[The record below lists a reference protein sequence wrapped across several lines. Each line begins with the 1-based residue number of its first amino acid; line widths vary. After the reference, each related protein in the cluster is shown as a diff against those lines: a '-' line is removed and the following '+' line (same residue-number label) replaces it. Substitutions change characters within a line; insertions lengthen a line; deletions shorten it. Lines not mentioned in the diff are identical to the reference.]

1 MTTPKH
7 TSLPPQTIHLIGRD
21 LERQTITQAVNDGQ
35 RLITLVGP
43 GGVGKTRL
51 ALNVAHD
58 LRKDF
63 DDGVDFVDL
72 TPISDAENVSSS
84 IASALGLRVGTQSPL
99 EVVIDYLQ
107 TQHLLL
113 VLDNLEHLRAAWRT
127 VSTLLEA
134 CPKLVIVAT
143 SREALRQRHEFVIA
157 IAPLQLPKTIALEQ
171 AEHSSAIELF
181 LERAREVRPS
191 FALSPENILSVIEL
205 VRRLDGLPLALEL
218 AASRVNLLTA
228 EAMVNRLDALGPL
241 PTRGANP
248 DAPERHRTLEA
259 AMAWSVDA
267 LEPNEIH
274 ALEQL
279 SGFTGGWTLEAAETA
294 VGPDFDGD
302 VLEVLSNLAD
312 RHLIVPVLED
322 GGQARFTMLET
333 VRAFNLGR
341 LKQRGTLEAA
351 GECHTRWVLQLVQTC
366 RRGLRSS
373 RQGETYAALERE
385 LDNIRA
391 ALNRS
396 LEAGSDI
403 ALQIAAWLGPFWF
416 ARHASEGHRWLERSL
431 SSTPQAALTDR
442 AIALDALANLNRLLG
457 HLDEAERSQQ
467 AALGLLTDLGDLGG
481 QAMALN
487 NLAVTARYQC
497 HFERAI
503 ELHRDALE
511 HWNELA
517 DRENTIRARNGI
529 GLNLMLLGRLEEA
542 QQTHETNLIA
552 AHASGN
558 NWLVALAMSSLGT
571 TRSVRGEASQAIPMM
586 QEALRLARS
595 HGDQPI
601 MVSVL
606 LSLGST
612 FLQAKQYEKARD
624 MLEETLEL
632 TQRLDNTWDTT
643 TALGL
648 LGQVLLEQGDHDS
661 AQATLEEAVRQ
672 AWRLR
677 HWQRLARTIE
687 SLSQLALRLERP
699 TGAATLYRMAQ
710 GIRGDHTIPMLPVE
724 QLGFDRHLIRI
735 RERLGLKTALVLRET
750 SQHPQTNLLEQIQTA
765 LHAVE
770 PETPRRRESLPGGL
784 SARELE
790 VLRLVADGQSNKQI
804 GRALGVTE
812 HTARFHVTGILN
824 KLGAST
830 RTHAVMLATQ
840 LGVLETAQ
848 DDPQ

>member
-7 TSLPPQTIHLIGRD
+7 SSAPPQATRLIGRD
-21 LERQTITQAVNDGQ
+21 LERQTITQAMTDGQ
-35 RLITLVGP
+35 RLISLVGP

-51 ALNVAHD
+51 ALGIAHD
-58 LRKDF
+58 LAGVF
-63 DDGVDFVDL
+63 TDGAAFVDL
-72 TPISDAENVSSS
+72 TPVSDAENVPSSL
-84 IASALGLRVGTQSPL
+84 ATALGLRVGTQSPL
-99 EVVIDYLQ
+99 EVVLEHLQ

-113 VLDNLEHLRAAWRT
+113 VLDNLEHVRAAWRT
-127 VSTLLEA
+127 VGTLLEA
-134 CPKLVIVAT
+134 SPRLVVLAT

-157 IAPLQLPKTIALEQ
+157 VAPLPLPETGAPEQ
-171 AEHSSAIELF
+171 AERSSAMQLF
-181 LERAREVRPS
+181 LERAREVRPG
-191 FALSPENILSVIEL
+191 FTLGPENLASVIEL

-228 EAMVNRLDALGPL
+228 EAMLHRLNALGPL

-259 AMAWSVDA
+259 AIAWSVDA
-267 LEPNEIH
+267 LEANEIQ

-279 SGFTGGWTLEAAETA
+279 SSFTGGWTLEAAEA
-294 VGPDFDGD
+294 ALGPDFNGD
-302 VLEVLSNLAD
+302 VLEVLSNLTD

-322 GGQARFTMLET
+322 GGQARFMMLET

-341 LKQRGTLEAA
+341 LKQRGALEAA

-366 RRGLRSS
+366 RKGLRSS

-396 LEAGSDI
+396 LESGSDI

-431 SSTPQAALTDR
+431 SSTLQAEPTDR

-457 HLDEAERSQQ
+457 HLDEAERSQR
-467 AALGLLTDLGDLGG
+467 AALGLLNELGDAGG

-497 HFERAI
+497 HFEQAI
-503 ELHRDALE
+503 ELHQAALE
-511 HWNELA
+511 HWNDLA
-517 DRENTIRARNGI
+517 DRENAIRARNGI

-542 QQTHETNLIA
+542 QHTHETNLIA

-558 NWLVALAMSSLGT
+558 NWLVALALSSLGT
-571 TRSVRGEASQAIPMM
+571 TRAVQGEASQAIPMM

-606 LSLGST
+606 LSLGSAFT
-612 FLQAKQYEKARD
+612 QAGQHDQARGV
-624 MLEETLEL
+624 LEEALEL
-632 TQRLDNTWDTT
+632 TQRLDNAWDTT

-648 LGQVLLEQGDHDS
+648 LGQVLLEQGDLES
-661 AQATLEEAVRQ
+661 AQATLEEALRQ

-677 HWQRLARTIE
+677 HWQRLARTLE
-687 SLSQLALRLERP
+687 SLSQLAWRLERP
-699 TGAATLYRMAQ
+699 TGAATLYGMAQ
-710 GIRGDHTIPMLPVE
+710 RIRNDHTIPLLRVE
-724 QLGFDRHLIRI
+724 QLGFDRHLNRI
-735 RERLGLKTALVLRET
+735 RERLGLKTALVLQEG
-750 SQHPQTNLLEQIQTA
+750 SQPTPGNLLEQVQTA
-765 LHAVE
+765 LHVVE
-770 PETPRRRESLPGGL
+770 PETPRRRDSLPGGL

-804 GRALGVTE
+804 GRTLGVTE

-840 LGVLETAQ
+840 LGVLEPNQ
-848 DDPQ
+848 DESC